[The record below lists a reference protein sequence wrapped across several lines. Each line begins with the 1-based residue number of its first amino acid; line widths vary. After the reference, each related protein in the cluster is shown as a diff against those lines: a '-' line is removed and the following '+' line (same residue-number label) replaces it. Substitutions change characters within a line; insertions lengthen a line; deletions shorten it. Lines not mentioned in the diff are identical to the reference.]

1 MRRHIDSLS
10 GEGQLFQG
18 EEFIGDVSYDLEV
31 YLKGGYGQGRL
42 FEGNIS
48 VLEGARQLIR
58 YEEFVLTLEDGR
70 SLEITTQR
78 QGPHPG
84 DWVVLGEKGFL

>member
-1 MRRHIDSLS
+1 MRRHIDTLS
-10 GEGQLFQG
+10 GGGQLFQG
-18 EEFIGDVSYDLEV
+18 EEFIGDVTYELEV
-31 YLKGGYGQGRL
+31 YLRGYGQSRL
-42 FEGNIS
+42 FEGSIS
-48 VLEGARQLIR
+48 VLEGTRQLIR

-84 DWVVLGEKGFL
+84 DWVVSGEKGFL